1 MNMKKILLNAMLFC
15 TAIAL
20 GGCSDF
26 FETNTDD
33 MLNNEDY
40 ISEESEIYSGYIGI
54 LTKMQEIG
62 DKSIYLYETRGEVV
76 EPTTTAPRELY
87 SLYNYE
93 NDLTGNSYADP
104 SGYYE
109 LINACNDYMIR
120 LKDYKENHTLDQ
132 NIYKTLISGSLR
144 IKAWTFLTIAKL
156 YGKVVWVDKPMN
168 SLRDLSKFKTL
179 EFDDAIKA
187 CKNLLDIGYDDI
199 DGTTEFS
206 QYTGN
211 SFMTWAN
218 ATETADQ
225 TEFGLYD
232 RMTPPYFALYGEI
245 CLWLGKYQTC
255 INVIQGRMN
264 SDFQATSNQSVAWL
278 RNAMLLGKFKDFW
291 GGENPHNYE
300 SVSAIIYSYKNNQNN
315 ALVKHFDPD
324 YPNKYWLAPSEV
336 AVNRF
341 KDNDFTPLGSS
352 RSEDF
357 RTARTFKQSN
367 GKWSVCKF
375 RPSTNR
381 DAFRNDIYI
390 YIYRGVDLY
399 FMLAEA
405 FNQLGN
411 KEAVDALINNG
422 VENYINE
429 FDKNEDNVL
438 SGTWNGFTP
447 HWTSGTTMYTS
458 REGKSE
464 LKARSKY
471 GDEGIRGCRYTSYSG
486 EDPLAFGEN
495 KQENDELILKE
506 MMLEMAC
513 EGKVYPTMIR
523 MARRY
528 NDPSIMAKYI
538 GEKYEG
544 KGNAE
549 AIRTKIM
556 NGDYFIHWDLS
567 TEK

>member
-1 MNMKKILLNAMLFC
+1 MKKIILNTVFFC
-15 TAIAL
+15 TALAI

-26 FETNTDD
+26 FDADTDD

-62 DKSIYLYETRGEVV
+62 DKSIYLYETRGELI

-87 SLYNYE
+87 SLYNYDT
-93 NDLTGNSYADP
+93 DLTGNTYANP
-104 SGYYE
+104 AGYYE
-109 LINACNDYMIR
+109 LVNACNDYMVR
-120 LKDYKENHTLDQ
+120 LKDYKENHKLEQ

-156 YGKVVWVDKPMN
+156 YGEVVWVDKPMN

-187 CKNLLDIGYDDI
+187 CKNLLDIGYDNV
-199 DGTTEFS
+199 DGKTEFS

-211 SFMTWAN
+211 SFISWSN
-218 ATETADQ
+218 ATETADR
-225 TEFGLYD
+225 TEYGLYD

-255 INVIQGRMN
+255 INVIQSRMN
-264 SDFQATSNQSVAWL
+264 NDYQATSNTSVAWL
-278 RNAMLLGKFKDFW
+278 RNPMLLGKFGDFW
-291 GGENPHNYE
+291 GGDQPHNYE

-315 ALVKHFDPD
+315 ELVKHFDAD
-324 YPNKYWLAPSEV
+324 YPNKYWLAPSETSI
-336 AVNRF
+336 NRF
-341 KDNDFTPLGSS
+341 KDNNFASLGSS
-352 RSEDF
+352 RNEDF
-357 RTARTFKQSN
+357 RYKRTFRETN
-367 GKWSVCKF
+367 GNWTICKF

-381 DAFRNDIYI
+381 EAFRNDIYI
-390 YIYRGVDLY
+390 YTYRGVDLY
-399 FMLAEA
+399 FMMAEA

-411 KEAVDALINNG
+411 TEAVNALINYG
-422 VENYINE
+422 VEHYKAE
-429 FDKNEDNVL
+429 FETSEDNVL

-447 HWTSGTTMYTS
+447 HWTTGTTTYTS
-458 REGKSE
+458 REGLSQ
-464 LKARSKY
+464 LSARKY
-471 GDEGIRGCRYTSYSG
+471 GDVGIRGCEYTQYSG
-486 EDPLAFGEN
+486 EDPYSFSED
-495 KQENDELILKE
+495 KFENDEMLLKE

-513 EGKVYPTMIR
+513 EGKVYPAMIR

-544 KGNAE
+544 KGNAD

-556 NGDYFIHWDLS
+556 NGDYFIHWDLG
-567 TEK
+567 TEEQ